1 VCRADVFLKE
11 HRSSYSLNFPRS
23 SVDDDHIFILGAYSA
38 VQDADRTRRG
48 EPFISLQKFDEPSPI
63 RAQLV
68 EFLHHGNTQI
78 RQIGKGLESDPNV

>member
-1 VCRADVFLKE
+1 MEE
-11 HRSSYSLNFPRS
+11 HRSSYSQKFS
-23 SVDDDHIFILGAYSA
+23 SSPIDDDHSSIISAYSA

-78 RQIGKGLESDPNV
+78 RQIGEGFEKVIQMCES